1 MRLLKFMVQIKKNIY
16 GRLLNTSEMCVNT
29 FMLESYD
36 DIDMERRWC
45 SVKEDKGKLSLNH
58 VDKNN
63 KRSAKRKRLKR
74 M

>member
-1 MRLLKFMVQIKKNIY
+1 MRLLKFMVQIKKKIY
-16 GRLLNTSEMCVNT
+16 GRLLNTSETCVNT

-36 DIDMERRWC
+36 DTDMERRWC
-45 SVKEDKGKLSLNH
+45 RVKEDKGELSLNH

-63 KRSAKRKRLKR
+63 KRSAKRKRFKR